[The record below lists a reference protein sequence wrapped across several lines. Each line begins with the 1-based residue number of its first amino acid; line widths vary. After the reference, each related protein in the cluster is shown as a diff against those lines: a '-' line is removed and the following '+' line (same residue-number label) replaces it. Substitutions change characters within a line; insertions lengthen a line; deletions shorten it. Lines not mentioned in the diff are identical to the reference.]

1 MRYRAYDRRIFLQLL
16 AAAGVS
22 VAGAGQALAA
32 PRRRQPLV
40 MIDPGHGG
48 IDPGCIGAGHVF
60 EKTVTLAIAQE
71 LARQLESAGRCRVL
85 LTRTDDVFV
94 SLTDRVKRARTV
106 NADLFLSIH
115 ADSLPEEQMRGAS
128 IFTLSEKASDK
139 EAAAVAARENS
150 ADTVARRIAGI
161 DLSRHPPEVSD
172 ILFDLARRETNNL
185 SLHLAQDLVTELGR
199 RVRLLDHTHRSA
211 GFVVL
216 KAPDI
221 PSVLVESGCL
231 SNPVEERLLQQTAYQ
246 KKLATGLR
254 QSIHDYFERAAVI

>member
-1 MRYRAYDRRIFLQLL
+1 M
-16 AAAGVS
+16 
-22 VAGAGQALAA
+22 
-32 PRRRQPLV
+32 
-40 MIDPGHGG
+40 
-48 IDPGCIGAGHVF
+48 
-60 EKTVTLAIAQE
+60 
-71 LARQLESAGRCRVL
+71 L

-185 SLHLAQDLVTELGR
+185 SLRLAQDLVSELGR

-246 KKLATGLR
+246 NKLATGLR
-254 QSIHDYFERAAVI
+254 QSIHDYFERAAAI